1 MLQIFFL
8 SFECLCDGLTYQQY
22 ECNLRNIETY
32 SEEIY
37 QWADVCPIEY
47 VY

>member
-1 MLQIFFL
+1 MLQVFLL
-8 SFECLCDGLTYQQY
+8 SFKCLRDGLTYQQH
-22 ECNLRNIETY
+22 ECNLRYIETY